1 MIFGWVWK
9 RILAYCVV
17 LEHGRENIL
26 LENPL
31 RTFLE
36 TLDVFGIST
45 SFCFRV
51 RRSSTWSAQQ
61 MPTWLSLSA
70 GAAPLTRMR
79 CSLGTRWKSATSVLW
94 SKDRHFSFP
103 QVFSGPLW
111 EHLRRAGRG
120 ELVASEP
127 APCYTMF
134 MWLCGIS
141 FHISWRLRTGHQEN
155 SHGGQWAA
163 WRLMVGRPRRRLIDF
178 FALGYLVIESR
189 TLSPMTLMMVTGRL
203 ALQAINQ
210 NDVGGRWGFS
220 PKQHMPKLHP

>member
-9 RILAYCVV
+9 RILAYHVV

-26 LENPL
+26 LETPL

-36 TLDVFGIST
+36 TLDVFSIST

-51 RRSSTWSAQQ
+51 KRSSTWSAQQ
-61 MPTWLSLSA
+61 MPTWLSLRA

-79 CSLGTRWKSATSVLW
+79 CSLGTRWTSATSVLW
-94 SKDRHFSFP
+94 SKDRRFSFP

-111 EHLRRAGRG
+111 DHLRRAESWGHQSQPLPIMCWCAFVG
-120 ELVASEP
+120 YP
-127 APCYTMF
+127 
-134 MWLCGIS
+134 

-163 WRLMVGRPRRRLIDF
+163 WPLGKADGGEAPEELIDF
-178 FALGYLVIESR
+178 FALGYLVIENR

-210 NDVGGRWGFS
+210 NDMGEGGPFS
-220 PKQHMPKLHP
+220 KAIHA

>member
-9 RILAYCVV
+9 RILAYYVV

-26 LENPL
+26 LETPL

-51 RRSSTWSAQQ
+51 RRYSTWSAQQ

-79 CSLGTRWKSATSVLW
+79 CSLGTRWTSATSVLW

-127 APCYTMF
+127 APSYNML

-141 FHISWRLRTGHQEN
+141 LSYQLKAQNWT
-155 SHGGQWAA
+155 
-163 WRLMVGRPRRRLIDF
+163 
-178 FALGYLVIESR
+178 SR
-189 TLSPMTLMMVTGRL
+189 KFTWWPVSSIAVWEG
-203 ALQAINQ
+203 
-210 NDVGGRWGFS
+210 
-220 PKQHMPKLHP
+220 